1 MPTEIM
7 TEIFKKKKI
16 LYMVIDIS
24 LDNVYKSNI

>member
-24 LDNVYKSNI
+24 FDNVYKSNI

>member
-16 LYMVIDIS
+16 LYMDIS
-24 LDNVYKSNI
+24 FDNVYKSNI

>member
-16 LYMVIDIS
+16 LHMVIDIS
-24 LDNVYKSNI
+24 LDKVYKSNI